1 MPDYFQD
8 HMPGN
13 VCFGCGT
20 LNHEGLQIKSYWDEG
35 GEEAVCTWQPEH
47 RYRGWHQ
54 VLNGG
59 ILATLIDCHCMG
71 AALAAA
77 YRAENRPMGS
87 EPVYRYATGT
97 ITVRYLKPTPI
108 DTPVELRARVLEL
121 SGRKARIACEVFAQG
136 EKTAEADAVGIRV
149 LEGDATKDDRF
160 KAPGASDSSRQPPE
174 GAVEETA
181 P

>member
-8 HMPGN
+8 HMPDN

-20 LNHEGLQIKSYWDEG
+20 MNHEGLQIKSYWDES
-35 GEEAVCTWQPEH
+35 GEQAICVWQPEH

-59 ILATLIDCHCMG
+59 ILATLIDCHSMG

-77 YRAENRPMGS
+77 YQAENRPIGS
-87 EPVYRYATGT
+87 QPVYRYATGT
-97 ITVRYLKPTPI
+97 ISVRYLKPTPM
-108 DTPVELRARVLEL
+108 DTPIELRARVLEL
-121 SGRKARIACEVFAQG
+121 SGRKARVVCDVFAQG
-136 EKTAEADAVGIRV
+136 DKTAEADVVGIRV
-149 LEGDATKDDRF
+149 LEGEAAKDDRF
-160 KAPGASDSSRQPPE
+160 KTPGASSSSQQPPE

-181 P
+181 T